1 MKATALLKK
10 DHAAVKKLLA
20 DFSRTTARAPRR
32 RQKLIDKIAQELEIH
47 STIEEELFYPAVKNV
62 RGGAS
67 LVDEAESEHKKVD
80 ALVAKAQGMS
90 MDTDEVVQKVKELR
104 DAVVHHA
111 TEEEGEMFPVAEK
124 GLGQQLMELGEQMA
138 VRKKELATSRVQ
150 KAKRVLKKAA
160 RKVA

>member
-10 DHAAVKKLLA
+10 DHAVVKKLLA

-32 RQKLIDKIAQELEIH
+32 RQALIDKIAQELEIH
-47 STIEEELFYPAVKNV
+47 STIEEELFYPAVKNL
-62 RGGAS
+62 RGGER
-67 LVDEAESEHKKVD
+67 LVGEAESEHKEVD
-80 ALVAKAQGMS
+80 GLVAEAQGLS

-104 DAVVHHA
+104 NAVVHHA
-111 TEEEGEMFPVAEK
+111 TEEEGQMFPVAEK

-138 VRKKELATSRVQ
+138 FRKKELATSRVQ

-160 RKVA
+160 RKIA

>member
-10 DHAAVKKLLA
+10 DHAAVKKLLS

-32 RQKLIDKIAQELEIH
+32 RQALIDKIAQELEIH
-47 STIEEELFYPAVKNV
+47 SRIEEELFYPAVKNV
-62 RGGAS
+62 RGGES

-80 ALVAKAQGMS
+80 TLVAGAQGMS

-124 GLGQQLMELGEQMA
+124 GLGQQLMELGERMA
-138 VRKKELATSRVQ
+138 ARKKELATSGVQ
-150 KAKRVLKKAA
+150 KAKRVLKKAV
-160 RKVA
+160 RKIA